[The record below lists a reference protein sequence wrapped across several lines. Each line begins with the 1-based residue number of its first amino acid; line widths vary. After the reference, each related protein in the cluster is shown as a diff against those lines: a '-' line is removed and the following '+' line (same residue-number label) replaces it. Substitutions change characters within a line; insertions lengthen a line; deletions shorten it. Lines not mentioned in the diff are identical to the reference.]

1 LLRLYVMRALL
12 ILLLL
17 ASSAHAGGVAPV
29 AQLRD
34 DFERAADRPR
44 ILALVSPT

>member
-1 LLRLYVMRALL
+1 MRATLL
-12 ILLLL
+12 LLLL
-17 ASSAHAGGVAPV
+17 AGSAHADGVSPV

>member
-1 LLRLYVMRALL
+1 MRALL
-12 ILLLL
+12 LLLVAL
-17 ASSAHAGGVAPV
+17 PAYAQGVTTLGSAQ
-29 AQLRD
+29 QLRA